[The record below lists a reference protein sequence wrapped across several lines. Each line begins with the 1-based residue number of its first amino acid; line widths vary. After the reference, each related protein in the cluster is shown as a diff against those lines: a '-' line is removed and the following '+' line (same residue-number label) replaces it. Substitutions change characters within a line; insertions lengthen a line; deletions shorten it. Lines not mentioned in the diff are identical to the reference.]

1 MNKAVLI
8 TLVIIFCGLCIFA
21 QKKEKQS
28 PVELMF
34 DYYDDAFKPFDKK
47 NWFVGLSFNVLDTK
61 YQNNANILGLD
72 QIITSSNFNYDV
84 HIKGGYF
91 IGKYSMLGL
100 GISHGRDKAEGNGI
114 LLFDTISSESVT
126 NRNMFTPFI
135 RSYYPL
141 SKNHRINFFNE
152 MNLEFGFTNTELTKD
167 ENNSEVEKVNTESFI
182 FGVGFSPGIT
192 FYAIESFAF
201 EVQLDILG
209 YRFEKSISK
218 DQDGNETSYQTHN
231 VNFTLN
237 LLSLNFGLAYYFG
250 AKN

>member
-1 MNKAVLI
+1 
-8 TLVIIFCGLCIFA
+8 
-21 QKKEKQS
+21 
-28 PVELMF
+28 
-34 DYYDDAFKPFDKK
+34 
-47 NWFVGLSFNVLDTK
+47 
-61 YQNNANILGLD
+61 
-72 QIITSSNFNYDV
+72 
-84 HIKGGYF
+84 
-91 IGKYSMLGL
+91 
-100 GISHGRDKAEGNGI
+100 
-114 LLFDTISSESVT
+114 
-126 NRNMFTPFI
+126 
-135 RSYYPL
+135 
-141 SKNHRINFFNE
+141 